1 MGGMG
6 RTERLRPR
14 CAAAKKSR
22 GAASASASGRLPAW
36 SYSHGVSNLPY
47 SPHLPH
53 PPSHGFV
60 LVAAIMAMALMSAL
74 GAALMLVTSSET
86 LIAANHRNRVEAL
99 YAADAIAE
107 HAIGELGSITDWDTV
122 LGGLARS
129 SFIDG
134 APAGTRV
141 LAEGVT
147 VDLTQAVNMANC
159 GKATP
164 CSPADVLGNATGDR
178 PWAADNPVW
187 QLFAYGPL
195 GAMLPAGSINTP
207 FYVLAMIADDPSER
221 DGDPSKDGSGADNP
235 GRGIISLRAEAFGP
249 RSAHKII
256 ELTIAR
262 SLMGQEGLD
271 GLDGQ
276 DGQDGQDGPRGYVR
290 VLSWREIR

>member
-1 MGGMG
+1 
-6 RTERLRPR
+6 
-14 CAAAKKSR
+14 
-22 GAASASASGRLPAW
+22 
-36 SYSHGVSNLPY
+36 
-47 SPHLPH
+47 
-53 PPSHGFV
+53 
-60 LVAAIMAMALMSAL
+60 MAMALMSAL

-86 LIAANHRNRVEAL
+86 LIAASYRNRVEAL

-107 HAIGELGSITDWDTV
+107 HAIGELGSIADWDAV

-129 SFIDG
+129 SFVDG

-141 LAEGVT
+141 LADGAT

-164 CSPADVLGNATGDR
+164 CSSADVLGNATGDR
-178 PWAADNPVW
+178 PWAGDNPVW

-207 FYVLAMIADDPSER
+207 FYVLAMIADDPSEC

-235 GRGIISLRAEAFGP
+235 GLGIISLRAEAFGP
-249 RSAHKII
+249 RSTHKII

-262 SLMGQEGLD
+262 SHMGRDEQ
-271 GLDGQ
+271 DGQ
-276 DGQDGQDGPRGYVR
+276 DGQDGHDGKSGHDGPRGYVR